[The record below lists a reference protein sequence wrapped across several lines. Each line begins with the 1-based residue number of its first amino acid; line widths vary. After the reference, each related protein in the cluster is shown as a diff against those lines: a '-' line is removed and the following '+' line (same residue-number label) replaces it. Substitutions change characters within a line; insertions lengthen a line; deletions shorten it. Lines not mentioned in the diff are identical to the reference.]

1 MFCCSFIYMFKAH
14 HAHAFDLTVIYRQL
28 HSFPHFTINTKKTLY
43 KDDIMWTCLTNS
55 EEIIVIINLHPL
67 KTVTCITPGI
77 TWTYQMHCHI
87 PNTVILYCSTFYNET
102 YFCLNH
108 IHAIFSHHLNILH
121 DIYITSFLT
130 MFVQGVN
137 CYESSRSANTSTA
150 YLN

>member
-1 MFCCSFIYMFKAH
+1 MFCFSFIYMFKYTMYVH
-14 HAHAFDLTVIYRQL
+14 LIWQWFTDN
-28 HSFPHFTINTKKTLY
+28 SFSYLRLIQKTLY

-55 EEIIVIINLHPL
+55 EEIVVIINLHSL

-77 TWTYQMHCHI
+77 SLTYQMHCHI

-121 DIYITSFLT
+121 DIYKTGFLT

-137 CYESSRSANTSTA
+137 CYESSGSANTSTE